1 LRNLRQS
8 TLRRLCLEVHD
19 LSRLGERK
27 IVMGRLRHR
36 PQHARV
42 AVELEESEQL
52 PDDQDVAVR
61 EQQSVAP
68 EVPAMLLRA
77 LGPRVTGK
85 YPLELRTPFVKD
97 LTVHIHQQGHGA
109 MARGD
114 QVQPGRDALGV
125 VLGDALRI
133 TRLLGTCEIAD
144 GAQLLDQLGLARRSG
159 GRARRWGSRLTIPS
173 VPITVDATTKPAR
186 KRAEEEGEEPARS
199 V

>member
-1 LRNLRQS
+1 MDGEVLYEWRAEFERVFPGHPRSERAKEHRRN
-8 TLRRLCLEVHD
+8 
-19 LSRLGERK
+19 
-27 IVMGRLRHR
+27 
-36 PQHARV
+36 
-42 AVELEESEQL
+42 
-52 PDDQDVAVR
+52 
-61 EQQSVAP
+61 
-68 EVPAMLLRA
+68 
-77 LGPRVTGK
+77 
-85 YPLELRTPFVKD
+85 FW
-97 LTVHIHQQGHGA
+97 
-109 MARGD
+109 
-114 QVQPGRDALGV
+114 RDALGV